1 MVSKKKGKVD
11 IRHRVGTKN
20 EEELRLE
27 LTLGGSPESQKGKG
41 SERALE
47 ERMASPW
54 RNTEL
59 WLLPRQ
65 EAASE
70 SAPDGKYYHRCMHL
84 DCNMA

>member
-1 MVSKKKGKVD
+1 MRRSSGWSS
-11 IRHRVGTKN
+11 
-20 EEELRLE
+20 LW
-27 LTLGGSPESQKGKG
+27 GGSPESQNGKG

-54 RNTEL
+54 RNTGVVV
-59 WLLPRQ
+59 LPRQ

-84 DCNMA
+84 EVQYPIFSWEYGVT